1 MDRRE
6 FLKRLASLGAAGAA
20 ALLSR
25 GSGRAWA
32 AAAAGGAAAGAAS
45 GALPDLVAVKGGDPA
60 SMLDLA
66 LSQMGGMGAFVR
78 KGQTVVVK
86 PNIGWDR
93 PPEAAANTN
102 PQLVK
107 RVIEQCLAA
116 GAKKVW
122 VFDNSCDSGPRCYA
136 SSQIERFAK
145 DAGAEVVSG
154 ASSSYYHEV
163 PIPRAVNLK
172 KTKVHELILQADVFI
187 NVPILKNHSGA
198 GMTCAMKNLMGIVWD
213 RGEFHA
219 NNLDQ
224 CIADS
229 CLYRK
234 PNLNIVDAWK
244 VMLSGGP
251 RGYSSSKYSEEK
263 MLMLSTDIVAIDS
276 ASSRALGYQPER
288 FDYIGM
294 GEKLGLGRS
303 DTSKL
308 DIRRLTM

>member
-6 FLKRLASLGAAGAA
+6 FLKRLAGLGAAGAA
-20 ALLSR
+20 VLLSR

-32 AAAAGGAAAGAAS
+32 ASGGTAAAAGGAM
-45 GALPDLVAVKGGDPA
+45 PDLVAVKGGDPA

-66 LSQMGGMGAFVR
+66 LKQVGGIGAFVR

-107 RVIEQCLAA
+107 RLIEQCLAA

-136 SSQIERFAK
+136 SSQIERYARE
-145 DAGAEVVSG
+145 AGAEVVSG

-163 PIPRAVNLK
+163 PIPGAVRLK
-172 KTKVHELILQADVFI
+172 KMRVHELILQSDVFI

-213 RGEFHA
+213 RDEFHA

-234 PNLNIVDAWK
+234 PDLNIVDAWK
-244 VMLSGGP
+244 VMQTGGP
-251 RGYSSSKYSEEK
+251 RGYSTSRYSDEK

-276 ASSRALGYQPER
+276 ASSRVLGYDPGKY
-288 FDYIGM
+288 DYIGM

-303 DTSKL
+303 DTNKL

>member
-20 ALLSR
+20 ALLAK

-32 AAAAGGAAAGAAS
+32 ADAASVAAGAM
-45 GALPDLVAVKGGDPA
+45 PDLVAVKGGEPA

-66 LSQMGGMGAFVR
+66 LKEVGGMGAFVR
-78 KGQTVVVK
+78 KGQVVVVK

-102 PQLVK
+102 PALVK
-107 RVIEQCLAA
+107 RVVEQCLAA

-136 SSQIERFAK
+136 SSQIERYAR
-145 DAGAEVVSG
+145 DGGAEVVSG

-163 PIPRAVNLK
+163 PVPGALRL
-172 KTKVHELILQADVFI
+172 TKMAVHELVIEADVFI

-213 RGEFHA
+213 RGAFHY
-219 NNLDQ
+219 NDLDQ

-234 PNLNIVDAWK
+234 PDLNIVDAWK

-251 RGYSSSKYSEEK
+251 RGYSSSRYAEEK
-263 MLMLSTDIVAIDS
+263 MLMLSKDIVAIDAA
-276 ASSRALGYQPER
+276 ASKVLGFQPEK
-288 FDYIGM
+288 FGYIGM
-294 GEKLGLGRS
+294 GEKLGLGKA

-308 DIRRLTM
+308 SIRRLTM

>member
-6 FLKRLASLGAAGAA
+6 FLKRLAGLGAAGAA
-20 ALLSR
+20 ALLSK
-25 GSGRAWA
+25 GSSRAWGASGGPA
-32 AAAAGGAAAGAAS
+32 AAM
-45 GALPDLVAVKGGDPA
+45 PDLVAIKGGDPA

-66 LSQMGGMGAFVR
+66 LKQYGGMGSFVR

-93 PPEAAANTN
+93 PPEAAANTS

-107 RVIEQCLAA
+107 RVVEQCLEA

-136 SSQIERFAK
+136 SSQIERYAK

-163 PIPRAVNLK
+163 PIPAAVRLK
-172 KTKVHELILQADVFI
+172 KMKVHELVLQADVFI

-213 RGEFHA
+213 RDAFHA
-219 NNLDQ
+219 NDLDQ

-234 PNLNIVDAWK
+234 PSLNIVDAWK
-244 VMLSGGP
+244 VMLTGGP
-251 RGYSSSKYSEEK
+251 RGYSTSRYAEER
-263 MLMLSTDIVAIDS
+263 MLMMSTDIVAIDS
-276 ASSRALGYQPER
+276 ASSRVLGYQPEKY
-288 FDYIGM
+288 DYIGM
-294 GEKLGLGRS
+294 GEKLGLGRA
-303 DTSKL
+303 DTTKL
-308 DIRRLTM
+308 DVRRLTM